1 MPVFKYLFI
10 VFIIF
15 SWLRVTLAFMGACA
29 LQSVHLVPMETPLGN
44 RAARQRCSPSIAHIF
59 AQIPKNE
66 DLEFRKSTALHPT
79 CTFRLVS
86 IKKI

>member
-66 DLEFRKSTALHPT
+66 DLGVSQKHRVTSHLH
-79 CTFRLVS
+79 FSVGEY
-86 IKKI
+86 